1 MNNINRF
8 LNLTWALVYREIATR
23 YRRSV
28 LGPIWAIVQPLLLMV
43 VFTFLNGV
51 IKIPSEGVPYV
62 IFSYSALV
70 PWAFFTSSVN
80 RCGPII
86 LSNANLI
93 KKIDMP
99 REVFLLSAIAT
110 AFFDFMMSSVIL
122 AGMMVYFKVHIGL
135 ELLWIPVLLLVTGT
149 LALGIGMFIA
159 SIGCFKRDVIIA
171 TPFIIQLWLF
181 ATPIIYPI
189 SSVPD
194 KWIWLYKIN
203 PMVGIIEGFRNVL
216 VKGHSPNLELFLYST
231 IIALVLFMLARPV
244 FRWLS
249 KYFTDVM

>member
-1 MNNINRF
+1 MNNINQF
-8 LNLTWALVYREIATR
+8 LTLIWALIYREITTR

-28 LGPIWAIVQPLLLMV
+28 LGPLWAIIQPLVLMV
-43 VFTFLNGV
+43 VFTLLRGV

-70 PWAFFTSSVN
+70 PWTFFTSSIN
-80 RCGPII
+80 RCGPSI

-99 REVFLLSAIAT
+99 REVFPLTSIAT
-110 AFFDFMMSSVIL
+110 SFFDFMMSSVVL
-122 AGMMVYFKVHIGL
+122 AGMMVYFKVDFSFV
-135 ELLWIPVLLLVTGT
+135 LLWLPVLLMITGI
-149 LALGIGMFIA
+149 LAFGIGMFIA
-159 SIGCFKRDVIIA
+159 SIGCFRRDIIIA
-171 TPFIIQLWLF
+171 TPFFAQIWLF
-181 ATPIIYPI
+181 ATPVIYPV

-216 VKGHSPNLELFLYST
+216 VKGLSPDLDLLIYSIVIAVFL
-231 IIALVLFMLARPV
+231 LVFSWPI

-249 KYFTDVM
+249 QYFADVL